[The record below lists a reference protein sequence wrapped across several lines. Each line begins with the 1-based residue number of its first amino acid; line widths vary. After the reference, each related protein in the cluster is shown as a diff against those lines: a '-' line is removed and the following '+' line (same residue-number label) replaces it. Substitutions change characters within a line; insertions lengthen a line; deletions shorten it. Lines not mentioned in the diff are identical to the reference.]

1 MDGHDGQT
9 TETADRRACTV
20 AVAAMGLSRSGLG
33 RCGPPRRGAR
43 LAPTLA
49 RRLGDPRASHIRRR
63 DRGADRGL
71 VARVRAGRPPGV
83 AGGGRAGI
91 GRGRRMGR
99 AANAHDGEGRSLR
112 CRGRCVSD
120 PDPQRVCRPLGR
132 RLGARDRRR
141 ALRVPRRRV
150 GAAVDRR
157 TAAPALLAQGR
168 RRDTGDCADRR
179 GHAHPVARRG
189 HGRARR
195 GPDPALGVLR
205 PRRLVAVGQPARH
218 AATTADG

>member
-1 MDGHDGQT
+1 MRPNDG
-9 TETADRRACTV
+9 AAAAV
-20 AVAAMGLSRSGLG
+20 AVPMGTQGLLHH
-33 RCGPPRRGAR
+33 RGEGLTPADWV
-43 LAPTLA
+43 TLA
-49 RRLGDPRASHIRRR
+49 RATFAVAIAALIAYSLRA
-63 DRGADRGL
+63 
-71 VARVRAGRPPGV
+71 VRAGRPPGV

-120 PDPQRVCRPLGR
+120 PDPQRVCRPIGR

-179 GHAHPVARRG
+179 GHAHPVARSG
-189 HGRARR
+189 HGGARR

-205 PRRLVAVGQPARH
+205 PRRTVAVGQPARH
-218 AATTADG
+218 AAATADG